1 MKKNTYGLL
10 TDKQAQI
17 LKMDLNSRGVTQ
29 SEMAEKMHMSQ
40 PEFSRLLHRARKN
53 AVKAKE
59 TLGYLKE
66 IGFFVEDMPKGVE
79 KEAPLAPSKP
89 SKKHSYIEE
98 SEQEMNEQ
106 ETVFHKKLKLKL
118 KEKGDEGRI
127 SFLSDYLDYLIR
139 NKKTPPPDFPTFVRE
154 IMGLDNRAGFI
165 HIRIWH
171 EKSELVEFA
180 INRGYE
186 YRVDHYD

>member
-1 MKKNTYGLL
+1 MKKSTYGSL
-10 TDKQAQI
+10 TEKQAQV
-17 LKMDLNSRGVTQ
+17 LKIDLNSKGITQ
-29 SEMAEKMHMSQ
+29 SEMAEKMKMSQ

-53 AVKAKE
+53 ADKAKD

-66 IGFFVEDMPKGVE
+66 IGFISEDLPKGIE
-79 KEAPLAPSKP
+79 KEVPATASKT
-89 SKKHSYIEE
+89 SKVQS
-98 SEQEMNEQ
+98 Q

-118 KEKGDEGRI
+118 KEKGLEGRI
-127 SFLSDYLDYLIR
+127 LFLKDYLDYLIR
-139 NKKTPPPDFPTFVRE
+139 NKKTVPPDYPNFVRE
-154 IMGLDNRAGFI
+154 ILGLDDRAGFI